1 MSSCQHG
8 CGRNAEG
15 TLRRGDQEFA
25 VCERC
30 AKLVTGGV
38 VEVKGGCGRRVL
50 VSPASPLA
58 GVRWALPQQSDGGLV
73 SILRPIAEAIGLQM
87 IAGPRD
93 DDDEESG
100 RPKRQRAQ
108 WDTTSQFDN
117 LPAEILTPIV
127 MAISDGHDLRAVAAL
142 SPATR
147 ETLRD
152 PINAAQKITEEYARY
167 MARLREMK
175 RAAPFGQYDPM
186 DETDLPALM
195 GEMFFDK
202 QEDAS
207 DWLDTEENRYA
218 LERRQMFATLL
229 AYASSGD
236 AIPGEVRGRRG
247 IATVQALSFVGK
259 LPRHVQEFLADHLLG
274 RTTGS
279 IVILHSIY
287 AQPWVSEDV
296 AGERKMFRAM
306 FRYQTDQLA
315 PIYFASGRQDMSR
328 AGTEMWVMRDFQRTV
343 ADDKLWKWPTPHQ
356 EVLEHILMNKAVTER
371 DVFNLWYF
379 EAMHKKGWKE
389 LYGRASATP
398 VWYYP
403 RETPLELLRRLVA
416 SRKARL
422 TGDAIFNLDM
432 YARNWGVLGEDAH
445 AVVRDGEAYPELRFL
460 RGYYNRDTYTSVQSA
475 QRHAEATRSLEE
487 AIASLQR
494 SREAAIASLQPGYSA
509 ASSSAMQ

>member
-1 MSSCQHG
+1 MGSCQHG
-8 CGRNAEG
+8 CGRKAEG
-15 TLRRGDQEFA
+15 TLRRGGQQYA

-58 GVRWALPQQSDGGLV
+58 GVLWALPQQSDGGLV
-73 SILRPIAEAIGLQM
+73 SILRPIAEGIGLQM
-87 IAGPRD
+87 IAGPRDD

-117 LPAEILTPIV
+117 LPPEILTPIV
-127 MAISDGHDLRAVAAL
+127 MNISNGHDLRAVAAL

-147 ETLRD
+147 EILRD
-152 PINAAQKITEEYARY
+152 PINAAQKITEEHARY
-167 MARLREMK
+167 MARLQEMK
-175 RAAPFGQYDPM
+175 QAAPFGQYDPM

-207 DWLDTEENRYA
+207 DWLATEENRYA

-236 AIPGEVRGRRG
+236 TIPDEVRGRRG
-247 IATVQALSFVGK
+247 ITTVQVLPFVGK
-259 LPRHVQEFLADHLLG
+259 LPRHVQEFVADHLLG

-279 IVILHSIY
+279 IAILRSIY
-287 AQPWVSEDV
+287 AQPWVSEDMT
-296 AGERKMFRAM
+296 GERKMFRAM
-306 FRYQTDQLA
+306 FRHQTDQLA
-315 PIYFASGRQDMSR
+315 PIYFASGRQNMSR

-356 EVLEHILMNKAVTER
+356 EVLEHTLMNKAVTER

-403 RETPLELLRRLVA
+403 RETPLDLLRRLVA
-416 SRKARL
+416 SRMARL
-422 TGDAIFNLDM
+422 GGDAMFILETYPRFWDVLD
-432 YARNWGVLGEDAH
+432 EDAH
-445 AVVRDGEAYPELRFL
+445 AVVRDGEAYPELGFL
-460 RGYYNRDTYTSVQSA
+460 RGYQNRVFTRTAERRA
-475 QRHAEATRSLEE
+475 QATRSLEE